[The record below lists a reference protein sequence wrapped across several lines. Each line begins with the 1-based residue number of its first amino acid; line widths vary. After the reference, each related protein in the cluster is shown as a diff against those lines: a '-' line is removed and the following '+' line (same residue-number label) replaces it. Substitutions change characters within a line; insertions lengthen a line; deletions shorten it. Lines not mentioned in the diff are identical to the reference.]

1 MALITQVSTSNTF
14 NDWLNTTISV
24 VDTLNS
30 LTDGGN
36 ASTFFVNTNLQIANN
51 LFVGGNVVVTGNV
64 TLDDIGFNDL
74 IVSGNATVNGTITTA
89 NATIN
94 QLTVTGNIAQVNVT
108 TSLNVANNT
117 NVYGNLTV
125 SQNATI
131 NDLTVNGNFTSST
144 SNVTVANLF
153 VTQNVERLNVTTELD
168 VGTDMLIFGN
178 LVVFGSTTLSGLSS
192 GNVSLTADFAT
203 INIANVNSLIGQ
215 ANTEIYTYID
225 NTLGAT
231 ANANLAVA
239 FLAYS
244 IIFG

>member
-1 MALITQVSTSNTF
+1 MAIITQVSTSNTF

-24 VDTLNS
+24 VDTLNA

-36 ASTFFVNTNLQIANN
+36 TSTFFVNTNLEIANN

-64 TLDDIGFNDL
+64 TLDEIGFNDL
-74 IVSGNATVNGTITTA
+74 SVAG

-94 QLTVTGNIAQVNVT
+94 GTLVSSNTTVTNLNVKGNVEQVNVT
-108 TSLNVANNT
+108 TSLNVGTNANIYGNLAVPVNT
-117 NVYGNLTV
+117 FVENLFVAGEFTSNTSNVTVSNLFVSRNVDTLNVTNELDVGNNMIVYGNLTV
-125 SQNATI
+125 FGNTSLTGLTGGEVTLTSDEATI
-131 NDLTVNGNFTSST
+131 NT
-144 SNVTVANLF
+144 ANI
-153 VTQNVERLNVTTELD
+153 
-168 VGTDMLIFGN
+168 GT
-178 LVVFGSTTLSGLSS
+178 
-192 GNVSLTADFAT
+192 
-203 INIANVNSLIGQ
+203 LIGQ

-231 ANANLAVA
+231 ANANLAKA